1 MEKEKKL
8 GFVFTEYPQLF
19 GKSNAFVTENLLKE
33 TFENYFSR
41 LSENDIDFL
50 FKGTEKW
57 SFKIKNKNY
66 NCNRIILECFDY
78 YTHNFIYMNNKT
90 FDYYKHNIEELNHVF
105 QNVFNPF
112 PVNVIFIEEDN
123 CFLVEIKEIMASIIK
138 NRTKNFRLDFIRNN
152 NLIYKT
158 VKKYFFYVLKENIEE
173 KIKNFFEY
181 EASDK
186 IKKIQE
192 SLLSDNLKL
201 YVDFCLNSHD
211 FAKFCFASDDIIT
224 VHLSSLCSF
233 VSEVEIIGIF
243 KDIFSP
249 TFVDLMDENNGF
261 EFCLVI
267 KNVKENLKN

>member
-1 MEKEKKL
+1 METEGKKL

-19 GKSNAFVTENLLKE
+19 GQSNAFVTEILLKE
-33 TFENYFSR
+33 TFEKYFSS
-41 LSENDIDFL
+41 LEKDIDFL
-50 FKGTEKW
+50 FKGKKIWRFT
-57 SFKIKNKNY
+57 IKNRNY
-66 NCNRIILECFDY
+66 NCNRITLECYDY
-78 YTHNFIYMNNKT
+78 YTNNFIYMNNKT

-105 QNVFNPF
+105 QNVFYPF

-123 CFLVEIKEIMASIIK
+123 CFLVEIEEIMASIIK
-138 NRTKNFRLDFIRNN
+138 NKTEKFRLDFIRNN

-158 VKKYFFYVLKENIEE
+158 VRKYFLYVLKENIEG

-181 EASDK
+181 EAADK
-186 IKKIQE
+186 IERIQK

-201 YVDFCLNSHD
+201 YVDFCLDSHD

-233 VSEVEIIGIF
+233 VSEVEIISMF

-249 TFVDLMDENNGF
+249 AFVDLMDENNDF
-261 EFCLVI
+261 EFCLEI